1 MVTESPG
8 RWLSNVSSHTTPQSP
23 RTAAD
28 DRRARAGG
36 PLALTAV
43 TLGLITWPIAFNLGA
58 YGEVFY
64 TDVFRVVVASTILF
78 VVTCV
83 KPVYPAPWIWLVRA
97 ALIAPMLWLV
107 AAGWVEGSTSA
118 ALDRPLFV
126 FWMVLILLVSV
137 PITLRLLVDMF
148 MPELTMATS
157 RRVLWSIVA
166 LAVVVGVIG
175 FVVGRENDRF
185 LTCADFS
192 VAGSAEPD
200 NCTKSAS

>member
-8 RWLSNVSSHTTPQSP
+8 RRPSYVSSHTTPESP
-23 RTAAD
+23 PIDPD
-28 DRRARAGG
+28 DRRTRIGG

-64 TDVFRVVVASTILF
+64 SDVFSVVVASTILF
-78 VVTCV
+78 VITFFI
-83 KPVYPAPWIWLVRA
+83 APNSARSSWPVRA

-107 AAGWVEGSTSA
+107 AAAWVDGSTSA

-126 FWMVLILLVSV
+126 AWMVLILLVSV
-137 PITLRLLVDMF
+137 PITLRILIDMF
-148 MPELTMATS
+148 MPELTMAAS

-166 LAVVVGVIG
+166 LAVVVSAIG
-175 FVVGRENDRF
+175 FVVGRENYRF

-192 VAGSAEPD
+192 IAGSAEPD
-200 NCTKSAS
+200 NCANSES

>member
-8 RWLSNVSSHTTPQSP
+8 RRPSYVSSHTTPESP
-23 RTAAD
+23 RIDAD

-64 TDVFRVVVASTILF
+64 SDVFRVVVASTILF
-78 VVTCV
+78 VITCV
-83 KPVYPAPWIWLVRA
+83 TPVYPPPWIWLVRA
-97 ALIAPMLWLV
+97 ALIAPMLWMLT
-107 AAGWVEGSTSA
+107 AAWVEGSTSA

-126 FWMVLILLVSV
+126 VWIVMILLVSV
-137 PITLRLLVDMF
+137 PITLRLLIDMF

-166 LAVVVGVIG
+166 LAVVVSAIG

-192 VAGSAEPD
+192 MAGSAEPD
-200 NCTKSAS
+200 NCATSGS

>member
-8 RWLSNVSSHTTPQSP
+8 RRPSYVSSHTTPESP
-23 RTAAD
+23 PAAD
-28 DRRARAGG
+28 DARRARVGG

-43 TLGLITWPIAFNLGA
+43 TLGLIAWPIAFNLGA
-58 YGEVFY
+58 YGEIFY

-78 VVTCV
+78 VITCV
-83 KPVYPAPWIWLVRA
+83 TPVYPPPWIWLVRA
-97 ALIAPMLWLV
+97 ALILPMLWLLT
-107 AAGWVEGSTSA
+107 AAWAEGSTSA

-126 FWMVLILLVSV
+126 VWIVMIMLVSV
-137 PITLRLLVDMF
+137 PITLRLLIDMF
-148 MPELTMATS
+148 MPELTVSSS
-157 RRVLWSIVA
+157 RRALWSIVA
-166 LAVVVGVIG
+166 LAVVVSGTG

-200 NCTKSAS
+200 NCAKSGS

>member
-1 MVTESPG
+1 
-8 RWLSNVSSHTTPQSP
+8 VSSQTTPESP
-23 RTAAD
+23 RTDAN

-78 VVTCV
+78 VITCV
-83 KPVYPAPWIWLVRA
+83 TPVYPPPWIWLVRA
-97 ALIAPMLWLV
+97 ALIAPMLWLLT
-107 AAGWVEGSTSA
+107 AAWVEGSTSA

-126 FWMVLILLVSV
+126 VWILMILLVSV
-137 PITLRLLVDMF
+137 PITLRLLIDMF

-157 RRVLWSIVA
+157 RRLLWSIVA
-166 LAVVVGVIG
+166 LAVVVSAIG

-200 NCTKSAS
+200 NCATSGS